1 MKQKKISWNKQQ
13 LLALGIPMVMIPGI
27 LLAVLLGW
35 NPTTFIKTDYYQ
47 NKLVFPVSGTVK
59 MVEDGDTF
67 TLQNGMSV
75 RMIGVNA
82 PDRGKPGFEAAKT
95 FLEHEIGNMT
105 VYLEYDRYQDDK
117 YGRILAWV
125 WVDCET
131 TPAILPADY
140 MHLSGN
146 QSRPGLTENPKG
158 CKDGILVNEELVR
171 SGNGEMVTYTDR
183 GKLKY
188 EERIKKGK

>member
-1 MKQKKISWNKQQ
+1 
-13 LLALGIPMVMIPGI
+13 MVMIPGI

-35 NPTTFIKTDYYQ
+35 NPTTLIKTDYYQ

-75 RMIGVNA
+75 RLIGVDA
-82 PDRGKPGFEAAKT
+82 PNRGETRFEAAKS

-158 CKDGILVNEELVR
+158 CKDWILVYEEFVR